1 MKDLKN
7 IKSKLVE
14 QVVAQLDNLDQVNT
28 QELGEAIDMIK
39 DISEAIYYC
48 TIVKSMNTNNTTE
61 EETEDLGKF
70 INTVSNRAK
79 EFSKCV
85 TPEEKVLLRNSM
97 IDLGNSISI

>member
-48 TIVKSMNTNNTTE
+48 SIVKSMNTNNSIIE

-70 INTVSNRAK
+70 INTV
-79 EFSKCV
+79 
-85 TPEEKVLLRNSM
+85 
-97 IDLGNSISI
+97 

>member
-48 TIVKSMNTNNTTE
+48 SIVKSMNTNNNII
-61 EETEDLGKF
+61 LKRKLK
-70 INTVSNRAK
+70 IQVNLLIQL
-79 EFSKCV
+79 V
-85 TPEEKVLLRNSM
+85 TGLKNFLNVLLQKKKYY
-97 IDLGNSISI
+97 